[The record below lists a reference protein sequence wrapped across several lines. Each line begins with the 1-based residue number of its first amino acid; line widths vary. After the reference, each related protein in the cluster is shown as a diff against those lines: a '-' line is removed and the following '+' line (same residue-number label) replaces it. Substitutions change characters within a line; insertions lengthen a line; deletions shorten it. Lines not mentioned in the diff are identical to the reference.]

1 MPVLFEAPAESQSKK
16 TVKKEIEEM
25 ARGYM
30 QSRVFSTY
38 LLHPS
43 DIRFETQ
50 GIDEEVLLFLRQ
62 HLIVFVP
69 QLMLGLVFFFIP
81 IGVFPFLFR
90 FIGGL
95 SSLPAGY
102 IMVGMIFWYEALF
115 GYLLAS
121 FIHWYFNI
129 FIVTNKRIIDIDFL
143 FLLYKKF
150 SETKLDKVQDI
161 SFKTGGIMA
170 TMFNY
175 GDVIIQTAGEL
186 PNFVFEKVPRPSEVV
201 RIISELTSVR
211 RGRKSV

>member
-1 MPVLFEAPAESQSKK
+1 MPVLFEASADLPK
-16 TVKKEIEEM
+16 TVKKNVEKL
-25 ARGYM
+25 ASGYM

-50 GIDEEVLLFLRQ
+50 GVDEEVLLFLRQ
-62 HLIVFVP
+62 HLIVFLP

-81 IGVFPFLFR
+81 IGVLPFLFH
-90 FIGGL
+90 FIG
-95 SSLPAGY
+95 SVASLPAGY
-102 IMVGMIFWYEALF
+102 IMVGMVFWYEALF
-115 GYLLAS
+115 GYFLAS

-150 SETKLDKVQDI
+150 SETKIEKVQDI

-170 TMFNY
+170 TMLNY
-175 GDVIIQTAGEL
+175 GDVMIQTAGEL
-186 PNFVFEKVPRPSEVV
+186 PNFVFEKVPHPSKVV
-201 RIISELTSVR
+201 HIISELTSVR
-211 RGRKSV
+211 KGRKSV